1 MIFLKKFM
9 SAGIMAAFTGA
20 FLCGCT
26 TGTHTVPSVSL
37 EEVPSASVTVEESS
51 VSGEDMLVA
60 AQEGVYIYDKAASLT
75 NTEYSE
81 CNEYAAMLYKEYLL
95 NAAVVITNDLEGMT
109 PDEYAAEAYDNIFSG
124 MGSGMLFLINNES
137 QNDVLYKAGHC
148 QRFIDEV
155 AERDELYHA
164 TKELVVGNYGEA
176 AMIMLKLGERCP
188 KNVIDNS
195 NVFSEEM
202 AEEFSDSL
210 AQCANPVT
218 IIATSNG
225 TGIANEELARTY
237 YNRKYGDSAGYLILM
252 DKKTRTVTGITNGE
266 LPAEIAEI
274 VASANSVAGN
284 NDFIGA
290 ANKIV
295 SGFGGA
301 PLMISEPETTEAVEY
316 EEDTAEEE

>member
-9 SAGIMAAFTGA
+9 SAGITAAFTSA

-26 TGTHTVPSVSL
+26 TGTHTVPSASIA
-37 EEVPSASVTVEESS
+37 EVPPASVIVEESS
-51 VSGEDMLVA
+51 VSGEDTLVA

-81 CNEYAAMLYKEYLL
+81 CNEYAAILNKDYLL
-95 NAAVVITNDLEGMT
+95 NAAVVIANDLEGMT
-109 PDEYAAEAYDNIFSG
+109 PEEYAAEAYENIFSG

-155 AERDELYHA
+155 AERDELYRA

-195 NVFSEEM
+195 NIYSEEM
-202 AEEFSDSL
+202 AEEFSESL
-210 AQCANPVT
+210 AQCATPVT
-218 IIATSNG
+218 IVATNNG
-225 TGIANEELARTY
+225 TGIANEDLARTY

-252 DKKTRTVTGITNGE
+252 DKKTRSVTAVTNGE
-266 LPAEIAEI
+266 LPAEVTEI
-274 VASANSVAGN
+274 VSAANTVAGN

-290 ANKIV
+290 ANKII

-301 PLMISEPETTEAVEY
+301 PLMISEPETNEAVEY